1 MEIVILYEDADI
13 LVCEK
18 PAGIASQS
26 THTLKIDL
34 SDLLKSHI
42 QKKEGIKNPYLGIVH
57 RLDQPVGGV
66 MVYAKTK
73 QAAGELSRQISAHQ
87 MKKTYYA
94 ILTKKPEE
102 SGTLVDYI
110 WKDGKTNMSFV
121 AEEEE
126 RTKKE
131 AKKAEL
137 SYKILRSIKRDS
149 EELWLVE
156 VNLKTGR
163 HHQIRVQFAHF
174 GCPLWGD
181 TKYNPQIDIQVQK
194 DLGLFAYQLEFKHPK
209 TKKNCCYQVQPK
221 SGIFSCFFEK

>member
-1 MEIVILYEDADI
+1 
-13 LVCEK
+13 
-18 PAGIASQS
+18 
-26 THTLKIDL
+26 
-34 SDLLKSHI
+34 
-42 QKKEGIKNPYLGIVH
+42 
-57 RLDQPVGGV
+57 
-66 MVYAKTK
+66 
-73 QAAGELSRQISAHQ
+73 
-87 MKKTYYA
+87 
-94 ILTKKPEE
+94 
-102 SGTLVDYI
+102 
-110 WKDGKTNMSFV
+110 MSFV
-121 AEEEE
+121 AEEKEKA
-126 RTKKE
+126 KKE

-137 SYKILRSIKRDS
+137 SYKILRSIKKDS

-181 TKYNPQIDIQVQK
+181 NKYNPQIDIQVQK